1 MLLAVT
7 VLTSNASFQP
17 NPTVSKTHGELR
29 FLKRLLVQ
37 VHHRAPTPPT
47 SGRQNNFILGGE
59 PPPPPEAAVSPPE
72 GAKRPA
78 RGVLGGVAP
87 LLGAERPSYSKWG
100 GDPPAAGGGVKSA
113 SPLVILKGWGDPP
126 ETPCMQRTSPRA
138 TRAKASEGSCT
149 GCATEAQISAVLRAS
164 TRTRAAPV
172 RGARRGG
179 RKLVRLQQRRA
190 RLSSECL
197 RVGGRRT
204 HGGSSD
210 MMRSHFSSPAAR

>member
-1 MLLAVT
+1 MFLYGIIDCWLA
-7 VLTSNASFQP
+7 
-17 NPTVSKTHGELR
+17 
-29 FLKRLLVQ
+29 
-37 VHHRAPTPPT
+37 AP
-47 SGRQNNFILGGE
+47 GGQNNIILGGG
-59 PPPPPEAAVSPPE
+59 PPRRRRRRFRPRRGRNAPPGAFRGATPPF
-72 GAKRPA
+72 GARS
-78 RGVLGGVAP
+78 AP
-87 LLGAERPSYSKWG
+87 VILNGG